1 MRILRVSKTFS
12 QLRVLIVTMISSIGS
27 LFWSMVLLMI
37 LMYTFAVFLS
47 QSLQYDLSELLASP
61 GNEEMKLFLHNNYGT
76 ATKATWTMFEI
87 TFSGGWPTWV
97 SPVVAEVST
106 AYTFIFALYVTVV
119 VFAVTRIITALFLKD
134 TLARAAEDTEMML
147 RETARKKASCV
158 KQLREMF
165 NSADKSGDGYIT
177 QDEFRQLLSHPE
189 VKAHCA
195 VLELPVWEIEQLYAL
210 IDDGDG
216 LVSYEEFCKGVMRIK
231 GPARSLD
238 VITVLHNIRAILE
251 VCCHMANDMSI
262 CRRQDGA
269 AARGGEDEVSNALLA
284 RLDAQ

>member
-1 MRILRVSKTFS
+1 MISYGRAFWRSNGTWQKFNIFDVLVVLVCSFDLYLVPVLTEANSTELAQIRVFRLVRLSRVMRILRVSKTFS

-106 AYTFIFALYVTVV
+106 AYTFIFALYVTVF

-147 RETARKKASCV
+147 RETARK
-158 KQLREMF
+158 
-165 NSADKSGDGYIT
+165 
-177 QDEFRQLLSHPE
+177 
-189 VKAHCA
+189 
-195 VLELPVWEIEQLYAL
+195 
-210 IDDGDG
+210 
-216 LVSYEEFCKGVMRIK
+216 
-231 GPARSLD
+231 
-238 VITVLHNIRAILE
+238 
-251 VCCHMANDMSI
+251 
-262 CRRQDGA
+262 
-269 AARGGEDEVSNALLA
+269 
-284 RLDAQ
+284 